1 MSEVVTRISP
11 VDEHRHPHDGEL
23 LWNESYYLDWF
34 DEAGTLGGYL
44 RIGFYPNMG
53 KVWYWA
59 CAVGPDR
66 KLVTVIDH
74 EVPMPA
80 TDSSLEV
87 RHVGLWADNHIAAP
101 LVRMSCD
108 LESFAVEVDD
118 AVEMYQLEPRGNRV
132 PFGFELDFE
141 TDRGGYLW
149 PPVTAR
155 YEIPCRV
162 TGKLMVADEV
172 IEFDGWGQRDHSWG
186 SPRDWWTN
194 HWCWTAGRL
203 SDGTRFHAAGAFFD
217 ESDWGV
223 GYVLEPTAGEFAEFD
238 VIKHAATLGAEGLVE
253 TATIGIGAL
262 ELTVT
267 PLAWSPVLLVHPD
280 GRQARFPR
288 AMARFDA
295 SDGRSGIGWVE
306 WNQPQG

>member
-53 KVWYWA
+53 K
-59 CAVGPDR
+59 
-66 KLVTVIDH
+66 
-74 EVPMPA
+74 
-80 TDSSLEV
+80 
-87 RHVGLWADNHIAAP
+87 
-101 LVRMSCD
+101 VRMSCD